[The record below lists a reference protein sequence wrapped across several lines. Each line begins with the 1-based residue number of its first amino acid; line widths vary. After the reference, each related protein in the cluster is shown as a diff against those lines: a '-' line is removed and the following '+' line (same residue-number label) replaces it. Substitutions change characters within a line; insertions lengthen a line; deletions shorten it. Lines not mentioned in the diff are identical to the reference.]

1 MAPSSKPDSDS
12 YSTAYVASRL
22 GVSVP
27 TVQRWVDAGHLK
39 AWKTPGGHRRIDARS
54 AEALFE
60 GQPRV
65 QETAGTSQGPAP
77 LKVVIVDDNP
87 DDRELLALWVDT
99 ALPGAQ
105 VTLADNGFLGLVAIG
120 QVAPDIVVTDI
131 MMPRMDGVEMLNQL
145 AKHCTVRPGVLIA
158 TSSLNATQ
166 LAQHGP
172 LPDGVHFLAKPMVPG
187 DFFQLL
193 RSALADLTTQCA
205 SLSVTTPETIIST
218 PT

>member
-1 MAPSSKPDSDS
+1 LAPPSKPDS
-12 YSTAYVASRL
+12 YSTAYVATRL

-54 AEALFE
+54 AEALFRE
-60 GQPRV
+60 GPRIQDS
-65 QETAGTSQGPAP
+65 QEASDDTPS
-77 LKVVIVDDNP
+77 LKVVIVDDNA

-99 ALPGAQ
+99 AMPGTQ
-105 VTLADNGFLGLVAIG
+105 VILADNGFQGLVAIG
-120 QVAPDIVVTDI
+120 QVAPDIVITDI

-145 AKHCTVRPGVLIA
+145 AQHCAVRPRVLIA
-158 TSSLNATQ
+158 TSSLNAAQ

-193 RSALADLTTQCA
+193 RTALASGA
-205 SLSVTTPETIIST
+205 VTPGAA
-218 PT
+218 